1 MGKSAPPSNN
11 SYKGIAELY
20 YVETDV
26 ATFRLHSSRGQTN
39 TDARNAHAGDRHPF
53 PYGGRAVIRIIMVV
67 CVKLVGQALPR
78 AWAVGTARKMAYTVR
93 LTCCWGVGAGLVAAA
108 VVLVPACFCGDDLED

>member
-1 MGKSAPPSNN
+1 
-11 SYKGIAELY
+11 
-20 YVETDV
+20 
-26 ATFRLHSSRGQTN
+26 
-39 TDARNAHAGDRHPF
+39 
-53 PYGGRAVIRIIMVV
+53 MVV